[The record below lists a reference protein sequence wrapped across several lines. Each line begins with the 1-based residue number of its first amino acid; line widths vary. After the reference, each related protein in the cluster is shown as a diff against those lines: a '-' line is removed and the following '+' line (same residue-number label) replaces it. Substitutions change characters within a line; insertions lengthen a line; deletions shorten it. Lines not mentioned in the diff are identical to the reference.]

1 MYIGQTITFAE
12 KLLRT
17 HSTRTSWRMRDTS
30 ARKKQPDN
38 TCQAPSWLLGV
49 YTYCVPR

>member
-1 MYIGQTITFAE
+1 MYTAQTITFAE

-30 ARKKQPDN
+30 ARKKQQHMSSPVM
-38 TCQAPSWLLGV
+38 AAGHV
-49 YTYCVPR
+49 YPLRT